1 MRYVKGHFVL
11 TGLDVPSMRFKSRPE
26 ARDLVQAAYPRLAD
40 QGERKGNV
48 LRYAGA
54 RKARVCCAEPL
65 ADRAR
70 HVARRGIRDRS
81 VYLLVLKSLEPLREE
96 VRSAAASVDV
106 RPQAPTRLRRAL

>member
-54 RKARVCCAEPL
+54 RKARVCCTEPL
-65 ADRAR
+65 ADRVR

-81 VYLLVLKSLEPLREE
+81 VYPAGPKVNRAFT
-96 VRSAAASVDV
+96 SAALARATLGQAWP
-106 RPQAPTRLRRAL
+106 RPW